1 LEQNCISF
9 SYLEID
15 PIFLR
20 ERNLIFLES
29 LARSRLKVDANN
41 LATLIGSGISIVHDI
56 LTMLFA
62 SAESK
67 PTRYVSSGF
76 FFDVSIMDMGSPTP
90 FITRLSNFVPFVLLE
105 TAITGILVLLLRD
118 PMSTTLWFPKIMPS
132 VMISL
137 ICSEYGDDVIIRAI

>member
-56 LTMLFA
+56 LTTLFA

-67 PTRYVSSGF
+67 PTRYISSGF
-76 FFDVSIMDMGSPTP
+76 FFDVSNMDMGSPTP
-90 FITRLSNFVPFVLLE
+90 FSNFVPFVLLE

-118 PMSTTLWFPKIMPS
+118 PMLTTLRFPKIMPS